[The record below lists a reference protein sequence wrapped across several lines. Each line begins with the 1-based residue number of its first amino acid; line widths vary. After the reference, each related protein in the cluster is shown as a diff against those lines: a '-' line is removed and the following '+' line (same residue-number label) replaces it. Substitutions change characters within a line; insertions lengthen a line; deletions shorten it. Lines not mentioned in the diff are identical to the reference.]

1 MKKTVRMLCGVLLLG
16 SLVFSLPGCSRQ
28 RAYRESEDKYIV
40 GVVTKSSSSEYWM
53 SVHSG
58 MEAAAA
64 DFGMEIVFLA
74 PDSELKQDVQEKLAE
89 KLIERGVDA
98 LAVAPINSYDIPS
111 YIEKLE
117 DLGIPA
123 VSFDTAFE
131 GQSFPYI
138 GIDNR
143 EIGYKLAEILA
154 EEIAH
159 KGEVGIVAGSLEQMG
174 HKERVEGF
182 LEYMETEP
190 EITVAFTESGYA
202 NLQMSGEKVRAIL
215 EEYPRVKGIFATS
228 AVTALGLSDATGD
241 RDIRIVTVDEQKDAL
256 DGLESGALSAL
267 ALQSGY
273 EIGYETIRRLDEM
286 REGREGF
293 EDFVVDAEILTQE
306 NVAQYR
312 REYEAEEYSE

>member
-16 SLVFSLPGCSRQ
+16 SLVSSLPGCGRQ

-256 DGLESGALSAL
+256 DALERGALSAL

-286 REGREGF
+286 REGQEGF
-293 EDFVVDAEILTQE
+293 EDFVVDTEILTQE

-312 REYEAEEYSE
+312 REYETEEYSE